1 MRKCYYSLTK
11 SCLSMLDNFFFFV
24 ILKKASKGDIFFVL
38 LLFHV
43 DLLNSLWQ
51 LVSFFLPFCTF
62 RFWSVNCSFVSYFL
76 LLFLSFLLILTRLW
90 YFFLFFRS
98 VCFSESYHLMVF
110 LFSLAM
116 FAANIL
122 ERGNRRIESR
132 VLKKSQTAFQLWK
145 YNVSS
150 AF

>member
-1 MRKCYYSLTK
+1 MLL
-11 SCLSMLDNFFFFV
+11 LSDKILFVHVEQFFFCN
-24 ILKKASKGDIFFVL
+24 IKKGLKRRHIFVL

-51 LVSFFLPFCTF
+51 LDSFFLPFCTF
-62 RFWSVNCSFVSYFL
+62 RFWSVNCFFVSYFL

-110 LFSLAM
+110 LCSLAM

-132 VLKKSQTAFQLWK
+132 VLKKSQIAFQLWK
-145 YNVSS
+145 M
-150 AF
+150 